1 MKNIIKIIGI
11 VGLGLGL
18 MGNEG
23 CEKQPPVV
31 EKRILKWYAD
41 AGAVRSPVVQFGEA
55 GNFDFGYVASEQLY
69 GVLFNSKGFTASYSG
84 PAISMSNQG
93 PTLVGAQ
100 GMYQKMFGTSAI
112 GSDLYFSEEA
122 RCLINLP
129 DVKVEGSVLSFEM
142 SSGNSISIGFNQ
154 PQGVVH
160 TGFGLGAKFNVKV
173 KELSLQMRAFD
184 IAKDLNNG
192 RPKLIA
198 APLVRESSKDTD
210 GKVDLSYNMISAGY
224 SWYKSTPLSKVT
236 ERALVQ
242 SINQIKDEMN
252 KVPWTTKI
260 LDLKPFGDEQ
270 NPLGDLGYVIKGGA
284 DVNLKMG
291 DQVEFYQDVT
301 MWKGKPCES
310 EFNGF
315 NRINPRP
322 IAIGEV
328 VYLDRNFST
337 VAILQRFDNRKI
349 LPGWRVQLA
358 KRIEDI
364 EAEKKQQTASTKP
377 KK

>member
-142 SSGNSISIGFNQ
+142 SSGNSISIGFN
-154 PQGVVH
+154 
-160 TGFGLGAKFNVKV
+160 
-173 KELSLQMRAFD
+173 
-184 IAKDLNNG
+184 
-192 RPKLIA
+192 
-198 APLVRESSKDTD
+198 
-210 GKVDLSYNMISAGY
+210 
-224 SWYKSTPLSKVT
+224 
-236 ERALVQ
+236 
-242 SINQIKDEMN
+242 
-252 KVPWTTKI
+252 
-260 LDLKPFGDEQ
+260 
-270 NPLGDLGYVIKGGA
+270 
-284 DVNLKMG
+284 
-291 DQVEFYQDVT
+291 
-301 MWKGKPCES
+301 
-310 EFNGF
+310 
-315 NRINPRP
+315 
-322 IAIGEV
+322 
-328 VYLDRNFST
+328 
-337 VAILQRFDNRKI
+337 
-349 LPGWRVQLA
+349 
-358 KRIEDI
+358 
-364 EAEKKQQTASTKP
+364 
-377 KK
+377 